1 MCQWKIKE
9 VHKLSERVSVLD
21 AAREL
26 GCGPQAVREHM
37 KRGIWDLGEVIPP
50 EKLGKKTWGY
60 YIYRSKLD
68 RILGKEL
75 KSETSPSARRAEGI
89 TY

>member
-1 MCQWKIKE
+1 M
-9 VHKLSERVSVLD
+9 SERVSVLD

-68 RILGKEL
+68 RILGKDTNNQ
-75 KSETSPSARRAEGI
+75 TSPSATRAEDI